1 MGTDFRYFASAA
13 KGIESILATEVESL
27 AARFESA
34 EISRIEKGRA
44 GVSFQG
50 NLSAGYLAC
59 LWLRTASRVLL
70 VLDQFDASSPEAL
83 YRGVQKIAFDQ
94 HLDISETFAVDF
106 ASSGS
111 AITHTHFGALK
122 TKDAIAD
129 QFMRKYKL
137 RPDVDVKNPSVR
149 FNVYVLNNRAT
160 FSIDLSGAPLHERG
174 YRQKMSRAPLKEN
187 LAAALLF
194 AANFKSTFDAGG
206 TFLDPM
212 CGSGTLV
219 LEAARMACDVAP
231 GIDRS
236 RFGFL
241 KWKQHKRRIWDE
253 VVAQAIACSNV
264 GLERARADQAQFPL
278 VGFDNDPEAVEIAR
292 DTAARL
298 GLEGIVHFEL
308 RDINEAGPLRES
320 GNGVVLCNPPYGERL
335 GNESDLVS
343 LYRSLGDLYKQKFK
357 GWRGFVFTGSPML
370 SKEVGLRA
378 DRKTIFYNGP
388 IECKL
393 LEYSLY

>member
-1 MGTDFRYFASAA
+1 MGQVFRYFTSAA
-13 KGIESILATEVESL
+13 KGIESILATEVEAL
-27 AARFESA
+27 AARFENA

-44 GVSFQG
+44 GVSFEG

-83 YRGVQKIAFDQ
+83 YRGVQRIEFDQ
-94 HLDISETFAVDF
+94 HLDINETFAVDF

-174 YRQKMSRAPLKEN
+174 YRQKMGRAPLKEN

-194 AANFKSTFDAGG
+194 AANFKTTFDAGG

-219 LEAARMACDVAP
+219 LEAARIACDVAP

-241 KWKQHKRRIWDE
+241 KWKQHKKRVWEE
-253 VVAQAIACSNV
+253 VVGHGLGCSNA
-264 GLERARADQAQFPL
+264 GLERARSGSQFPL

-292 DTAARL
+292 ETAARL

-308 RDINEAGPLRES
+308 SDISEAGPLKES
-320 GNGVVLCNPPYGERL
+320 QSGVVLCNPPYGERL

-357 GWRGFVFTGSPML
+357 GWRGFVFTGSSIL

-378 DRKTIFYNGP
+378 DKKTIFYNGP